1 MQKAPSYHPSGL
13 SEAAEWMALQLC
25 AHSML
30 ECCACATDMMSVSS
44 VRWAAR
50 RRCCGVGAPGCTDGC
65 SCLSRTGP
73 GRGLGQCITGGVW
86 CRPLMREG
94 PGA

>member
-44 VRWAAR
+44 VR
-50 RRCCGVGAPGCTDGC
+50 
-65 SCLSRTGP
+65 
-73 GRGLGQCITGGVW
+73 
-86 CRPLMREG
+86 
-94 PGA
+94 